1 MVPPKAGGGKGGKG
15 NPRLWHGAAASVA
28 QPPYPVQQPEGAPGD
43 PPKGGKKKKVG
54 PRKKKKKAPDQHARQ
69 RFGKG
74 KGQGGGKKG
83 AEKGSQPSTGK
94 GAAPSPAYPQPAAQ
108 PRRVLLTPASRA
120 QAAAGGWTTGPVDT
134 WKAVTPNPQPPWNQ
148 GFTPGGWQRQKGY
161 RGKRGQQHG
170 SLTRQ
175 SP

>member
-15 NPRLWHGAAASVA
+15 NHRLWHGAAASVA

-43 PPKGGKKKKVG
+43 PPKAGKKKKGG
-54 PRKKKKKAPDQHARQ
+54 PQKRKKKARPPPHQ
-69 RFGKG
+69 RVGKG

-83 AEKGSQPSTGK
+83 AEKGAHPSTGK

-108 PRRVLLTPASRA
+108 PRRVLLTPASRT

-148 GFTPGGWQRQKGY
+148 PFTPGGWQRQKGY
-161 RGKRGQQHG
+161 RGK
-170 SLTRQ
+170 
-175 SP
+175 

>member
-1 MVPPKAGGGKGGKG
+1 MVPPKAGGGKGGKA
-15 NPRLWHGAAASVA
+15 NLRLWHGAAASIA
-28 QPPYPVQQPEGAPGD
+28 QPPHPVQRPEGAPGD
-43 PPKGGKKKKVG
+43 PPKAGKKKKTG
-54 PRKKKKKAPDQHARQ
+54 WRPRQKKATDRIW
-69 RFGKG
+69 KG

-83 AEKGSQPSTGK
+83 AEKGTQASTGK

-148 GFTPGGWQRQKGY
+148 PFTPGGWQRQKGY
-161 RGKRGQQHG
+161 RGK
-170 SLTRQ
+170 
-175 SP
+175 